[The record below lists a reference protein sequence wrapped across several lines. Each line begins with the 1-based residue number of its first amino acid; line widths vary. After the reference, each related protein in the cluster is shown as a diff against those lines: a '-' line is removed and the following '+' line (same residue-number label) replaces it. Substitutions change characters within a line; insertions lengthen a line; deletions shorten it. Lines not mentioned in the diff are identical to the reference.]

1 MAKPKSDTV
10 QEQELKTL
18 TKQVIDL
25 QDRTAKWYGVFCA
38 ETNGFLIEINRLIRQ
53 VNKKV

>member
-1 MAKPKSDTV
+1 VAKPKSDTV
-10 QEQELKTL
+10 QELKTL